1 MCFHRRLVFGCAHHA
16 WLGITRPCE
25 TEASF
30 DRGETDTG
38 CGVRWSHGY
47 DTIRVRAKC
56 RTCIKAQEG
65 TSFRLGIVKEQLK
78 ALREHLTL
86 IKGESLETV
95 REEEEKEKG
104 KEKNEEWLG
113 EQLGRLDEVMEEVR
127 IDPKHRALKLPSI
140 VSPSRVVEGGN
151 EGSDIFFLSR
161 TSFLRATVA
170 TTLASE
176 PGSPPMTLPI
186 NRSRLTTS
194 LKVRRWGEIRTR
206 QQEYGAPK
214 SESSRK
220 SWLQMKANDRP
231 EASPPPSGAKDDG
244 SWADSVRDHLGVPQ
258 NWIAPVA
265 AAALTLGAFRFY
277 QSYLRRIPTADHIA
291 PSFFRRR
298 SLLGQVTSVGDGDGF
313 HLFHTPGGRL
323 AGWGWLRRVPKER
336 KQLKGQTIPIRI
348 AGIDAPEGAHFG
360 RPAQPFA
367 AEAQAFLESYVL
379 NRRVRARVYRR
390 DQYERVVATVYVR
403 RPPFFFPRRDLGLE
417 MLRRGLAVAYE
428 GKAGAEFGG
437 AQMEA
442 RYREAEAAAKR
453 KRRGLWGAAAAER
466 RGRGLFGIGAPA
478 AKGLEPETP
487 MAYKKRMRALD
498 GLNKGREGGRRQV
511 MNE

>member
-38 CGVRWSHGY
+38 CSVRWSHGY

-65 TSFRLGIVKEQLK
+65 TSFRLGVVKEQLK
-78 ALREHLTL
+78 VLKEHLAL
-86 IKGESLETV
+86 IKGEPLEAV
-95 REEEEKEKG
+95 QEEEEKEKG
-104 KEKNEEWLG
+104 KGKNEEWLG

-140 VSPSRVVEGGN
+140 VSPSRVVEGGS

-170 TTLASE
+170 TTRFRTRSQPGGRTTTMPWRLFTSS
-176 PGSPPMTLPI
+176 PGS
-186 NRSRLTTS
+186 
-194 LKVRRWGEIRTR
+194 KDED
-206 QQEYGAPK
+206 GAPK
-214 SESSRK
+214 PESSRK
-220 SWLQMKANDRP
+220 SSLQMTANDRP
-231 EASPPPSGAKDDG
+231 EASPPPSGPKDDG

-323 AGWGWLRRVPKER
+323 AGWGWLRRVPKDR

-403 RPPFFFPRRDLGLE
+403 RPPFFFPRRDVGLE

-428 GKAGAEFGG
+428 GKTGAEFGG
-437 AQMEA
+437 HQMEA

-466 RGRGLFGIGAPA
+466 RGRGLFGIGAPV
-478 AKGLEPETP
+478 KGPEPETP
-487 MAYKKRMRALD
+487 MAYKKRMKALD
-498 GLNKGREGGRRQV
+498 RSNKGREGGDGKL
-511 MNE
+511 